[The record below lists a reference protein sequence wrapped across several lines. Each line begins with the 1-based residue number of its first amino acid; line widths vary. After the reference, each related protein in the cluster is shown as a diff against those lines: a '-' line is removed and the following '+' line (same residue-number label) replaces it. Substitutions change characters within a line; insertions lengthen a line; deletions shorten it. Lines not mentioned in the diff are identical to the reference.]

1 VYSSLGALRAAGAV
15 EAAAGGKI
23 TVTGL
28 PPAGASDLDRAV
40 HAAAGRGVR
49 ASAMHRDAT
58 VAAALDA
65 TERRLVDAGA
75 LYSDR
80 QRTRQRWGSYALFVL
95 AGLGAARIVA
105 GLDNHKPV
113 LYVVVATMGVF
124 LLARLLW
131 RVVPRTTRRGKRM
144 LRRLRDRHAHLAPKL
159 SPSWATYGA
168 TGAALG
174 VALFGTAALWEAD
187 PVFAEQ
193 ANIGLRQAAGS
204 SYSSGNTSGGSDGGG
219 GGCGGG
225 GCGGGGCGGGGCGG

>member
-105 GLDNHKPV
+105 GFDNHKPV
-113 LYVVVATMGVF
+113 LYVALATIGVF
-124 LLARLLW
+124 GLAKILR
-131 RVVPRTTRRGKRM
+131 RVPRTTRRGTRM
-144 LRRLRDRHAHLAPKL
+144 LARLRRRHAHLSPKQ

-187 PVFAEQ
+187 PAFAEQ

-204 SYSSGNTSGGSDGGG
+204 SYSSSGYTSGGSDGGG

-225 GCGGGGCGGGGCGG
+225 GCGGGGCGG